1 MTTLTPNR
9 IIQQGDEYIDAKGT
23 WKPVPKDDY
32 GLQVMFTKYAAVR
45 RPAEEPPKETTTVKL
60 PHIGRTVEVLT
71 PQDVTSR
78 NLAKRVAEV
87 KANEPISPDSEKPRQ
102 TSQEIADP
110 VAIVTAKAESEPVAP
125 HRIAPVRGERSIPDI
140 LENFERVVEAAG
152 LPTVISKKAHEAP
165 WIKEHVETHPTM
177 TEPERIEKHTA
188 ILTHPTINVRTPER
202 LRVAAALV
210 TPPEPEPLA
219 QNGIIKIAFPK
230 PDPTDL
236 IAMSTQPIW
245 TGRNGTFTGYG
256 LEAMIANDNI
266 MLSPIGKRGIG
277 NGCIQF
283 PKSVIP
289 QLVDWLLRQQNIKD
303 NTHR

>member
-9 IIQQGDEYIDAKGT
+9 IIQQGDEYIDPKGT

-32 GLQVMFTKYAAVR
+32 GLQVMFTKYPEVR
-45 RPAEEPPKETTTVKL
+45 RPSEAPQKETTTVKL
-60 PHIGRTVEVLT
+60 PHIGKTVEVLL
-71 PQDVTSR
+71 P
-78 NLAKRVAEV
+78 K
-87 KANEPISPDSEKPRQ
+87 PISPISEKPRQ

-110 VAIVTAKAESEPVAP
+110 LEVKANLIPMTPEQLAIQ
-125 HRIAPVRGERSIPDI
+125 
-140 LENFERVVEAAG
+140 AG
-152 LPTVISKKAHEAP
+152 LPTVISPKAHEAP

-177 TEPERIEKHTA
+177 PPAPEPPA
-188 ILTHPTINVRTPER
+188 
-202 LRVAAALV
+202 
-210 TPPEPEPLA
+210 PEPLA

-236 IAMSTQPIW
+236 IAVSTQPIW

-266 MLSPIGKRGIG
+266 MLSPVGKRGIG

-289 QLVDWLLRQQNIKD
+289 QLVDWLLRQQK
-303 NTHR
+303 